1 VIMSEHRSNVE
12 ERSSRQGQRV
22 LVAGIGNIFLGD
34 DGFGTEV
41 AQRLG
46 ARPQPDGVKVT
57 DFGIR
62 GLHLALELM
71 EGYDLV
77 VLVDAV
83 RRGDPPG
90 TVSVIEPD
98 TSDLGGEASPDAHD
112 MDPVTVLRLLD
123 DMGGEIDQLLLVAGE
138 VAETDEQIGLSVP
151 MAAAVDEAVR
161 VVENLVAEHVSTLTV
176 KES

>member
-1 VIMSEHRSNVE
+1 VT
-12 ERSSRQGQRV
+12 GRV

-34 DGFGTEV
+34 DGFGAEV
-41 AQRLG
+41 AQRL
-46 ARPQPDGVKVT
+46 ASRPQPHGVKVA

-62 GLHLALELM
+62 GLHLAFELL

-98 TSDLGGEASPDAHD
+98 TDDLGGDASPDAHD
-112 MDPVTVLRLLD
+112 MDPVGVLRLLA
-123 DMGGEIDQLLLVAGE
+123 DMGGEVEQLLLVAGE
-138 VAETDEQIGLSVP
+138 VAETDERIGLSAP
-151 MAAAVDEAVR
+151 MAAAVDEAVQ
-161 VVENLVAEHVSTLTV
+161 VVEDVVAAHVSALAGR
-176 KES
+176 EN

>member
-1 VIMSEHRSNVE
+1 MSA
-12 ERSSRQGQRV
+12 RV

-112 MDPVTVLRLLD
+112 MDPVTVLRLLA

-161 VVENLVAEHVSTLTV
+161 VVENLVAEHVSTLAG

>member
-1 VIMSEHRSNVE
+1 MS
-12 ERSSRQGQRV
+12 GRV

-34 DGFGTEV
+34 DGFGVEV
-41 AQRLG
+41 AQRL
-46 ARPQPDGVKVT
+46 ASRPQPQDVKVT

-98 TSDLGGEASPDAHD
+98 TGDLGGEGSPDAHD
-112 MDPVTVLRLLD
+112 MDPVTVLRLLA
-123 DMGGEIDQLLLVAGE
+123 DMGGEVERLLLVAGE
-138 VAETDEQIGLSVP
+138 VAETDEQIGLSEP
-151 MAAAVDEAVR
+151 MAAAVGEAVQ
-161 VVENLVAEHVSTLTV
+161 VVEQLVAEHVSELAGR
-176 KES
+176 ES

>member
-1 VIMSEHRSNVE
+1 MS
-12 ERSSRQGQRV
+12 GRV

-41 AQRLG
+41 AQRLR
-46 ARPQPDGVKVT
+46 ARPQPHDVKVT

-112 MDPVTVLRLLD
+112 MDPVTVLRLLA

-138 VAETDEQIGLSVP
+138 VAETDERIGLSVP

-161 VVENLVAEHVSTLTV
+161 VVENLVAEHVSTLDPAG